1 MRSAAISSL
10 LVALTLSSAAV
21 AQIWTPVDQA
31 PSGTAAALAEWPS
44 GITMVGRCDSE
55 RGLDLLMTLAQP
67 VDQDHVAVTMTLG
80 GSADDGA
87 TEQRWLLSE
96 DGQVAFARQPIRMSR
111 AMVGG
116 EGLNIVM
123 TPDNGRQQTYE
134 LDPPAQTEA
143 LADVMHSCGLSSEPT
158 HTQASTPRWVQR
170 PTGDHLA
177 ALYPPGAA
185 RRHVSGEA
193 VMECKV
199 QADGTLGDCLILS
212 EGPAGEGF
220 GAATLGL
227 ARHFRLEGINEEES
241 VIRIPIRWQLGS
253 EPRRRAH

>member
-111 AMVGG
+111 AMV
-116 EGLNIVM
+116 
-123 TPDNGRQQTYE
+123 
-134 LDPPAQTEA
+134 
-143 LADVMHSCGLSSEPT
+143 
-158 HTQASTPRWVQR
+158 
-170 PTGDHLA
+170 
-177 ALYPPGAA
+177 
-185 RRHVSGEA
+185 
-193 VMECKV
+193 
-199 QADGTLGDCLILS
+199 
-212 EGPAGEGF
+212 
-220 GAATLGL
+220 
-227 ARHFRLEGINEEES
+227 
-241 VIRIPIRWQLGS
+241 
-253 EPRRRAH
+253 